1 MTAKMR
7 RVMYRVETPWNG
19 WIQTCYWTAS
29 YREAT
34 SNGNKIIDMELFPDD
49 DMTDEQRALYES
61 QIVKRIGKRSGQSFT
76 ISRGHKPSALFL
88 SETHPV
94 S

>member
-34 SNGNKIIDMELFPDD
+34 SNGNKIIDMELFPVD
-49 DMTDEQRALYES
+49 DMTDEQRAAREEYRKK
-61 QIVKRIGKRSGQSFT
+61 VWAKF
-76 ISRGHKPSALFL
+76 HNKPRA
-88 SETHPV
+88 
-94 S
+94 